1 MDNDKKPI
9 YLFVTN
15 TLKDEPKKFYMAV
28 LTVFLVNIFMYYMFN
43 PTFGMISVVLTILS
57 LTEIFFPFKY
67 SLFDKGIIVDR
78 FFYKVKHEYSYYKKV
93 LNDKNGIFLS
103 PFRYDTRL
111 ESFRGILLRIPKD
124 KKEEVLTFL
133 KEKIE
138 APLKEIEKAE

>member
-67 SLFDKGIIVDR
+67 SLFDKGIVVDR

-124 KKEEVLTFL
+124 KKEEVIAFL
-133 KEKIE
+133 KTKIE
-138 APLKEIEKAE
+138 ITEEKKAE

>member
-1 MDNDKKPI
+1 MDKDKKPV

-15 TLKDEPKKFYMAV
+15 TLKDEPKKFYLAV

-67 SLFDKGIIVDR
+67 SLFEKGIIVDR

-111 ESFRGILLRIPKD
+111 ESFRGVLLRIPKD
-124 KKEEVLTFL
+124 RKEEVIAFL

-138 APLKEIEKAE
+138 ITEEKKAE

>member
-1 MDNDKKPI
+1 MDKEKKPV
-9 YLFVTN
+9 YLFVVN
-15 TLKDEPKKFYMAV
+15 TLKDEPRKFYLAV
-28 LTVFLVNIFMYYMFN
+28 LTVFVVNIFIYYMFS
-43 PTFGMISVVLTILS
+43 PTFGMISVILTILS

-67 SLFDKGIIVDR
+67 ALYENGIIVDR

-103 PFRYDTRL
+103 PFRYETRL

-124 KKEEVLTFL
+124 KRTEVMAFL

-138 APLKEIEKAE
+138 ALLKTESET

>member
-1 MDNDKKPI
+1 MDKDKKPI

-67 SLFDKGIIVDR
+67 SLFDKGIVVDR

-124 KKEEVLTFL
+124 KKDEVIAFL
-133 KEKIE
+133 KTKIE
-138 APLKEIEKAE
+138 NTEEKKAE

>member
-1 MDNDKKPI
+1 
-9 YLFVTN
+9 
-15 TLKDEPKKFYMAV
+15 
-28 LTVFLVNIFMYYMFN
+28 MFN
-43 PTFGMISVVLTILS
+43 PTFGMISVILTILS

-67 SLFDKGIIVDR
+67 ALYENGIIVDR

-103 PFRYDTRL
+103 PFRYETRL

-124 KKEEVLTFL
+124 KKEEVMAFL

-138 APLKEIEKAE
+138 TPLQSDSPT

>member
-28 LTVFLVNIFMYYMFN
+28 LTVFLVNIFIYY
-43 PTFGMISVVLTILS
+43 TFGPEYGMVSVVLTILS

-67 SLFDKGIIVDR
+67 SLFDKGIVVDR

-124 KKEEVLTFL
+124 KKVEVIAFL
-133 KEKIE
+133 KTKIE
-138 APLKEIEKAE
+138 ITEEKKAE

>member
-67 SLFDKGIIVDR
+67 SLFDKGIVVDR

-124 KKEEVLTFL
+124 KKDEVIAFL
-133 KEKIE
+133 KTKIE
-138 APLKEIEKAE
+138 ITEEKKAE

>member
-1 MDNDKKPI
+1 MNKDKKPV

-15 TLKDEPKKFYMAV
+15 TLKDEPKKFYLAV

-67 SLFDKGIIVDR
+67 SLFEKGIIVDR
-78 FFYKVKHEYSYYKKV
+78 YFYKIKHEYSYYKKV

-103 PFRYDTRL
+103 PFRYETRL
-111 ESFRGILLRIPKD
+111 ESFRGVLLRIPKD
-124 KKEEVLTFL
+124 KKEEVIAFL
-133 KEKIE
+133 KAKIE
-138 APLKEIEKAE
+138 AGNQ